1 MASITSSIQQTH
13 YQVTITSDETRK
25 TIVADEPKSIGGQGS
40 GLNPEELLISSLA
53 ACTSATLRMY
63 ADRKEWSVKEIKTYI
78 SIEVDKE
85 KGVNKIHRSVEII
98 GDLDDSQRNR
108 MLEIAGKCP
117 LHKML
122 LQPFEITTQAHM
134 PSDN

>member
-13 YQVTITSDETRK
+13 YQVTITSDETGK
-25 TIVADEPKSIGGQGS
+25 SIVADEPKSIGGQGS

-63 ADRKEWSVKEIKTYI
+63 ADRKEWPVKEIKTYI

-98 GDLDDSQRNR
+98 GDLDEAQRNR

-122 LQPFEITTQAHM
+122 LQPFEITTEEHL
-134 PSDN
+134 SSRI